1 MNTEPARLISE
12 DSTLPAPLI
21 GPEVDLSGLPGF
33 IIHTGRLF
41 SSELIALATPEECWC
56 AFRLWCMAWQ
66 QTPPASLPDDERI
79 LAAFSGAGAKWK
91 KVRDMALR
99 GFVKCSDG
107 RLYHHVVA
115 EIALEAWE
123 KRKKYRASSKRG
135 NEKRWTGGKA
145 SSEKEGDRKKAFPID
160 AEKSAVWDPNATRD
174 VIPTGS
180 RRDSQRDPNAT
191 AETLPTRCQSESPD
205 DPNAMCD
212 AIPSGSQH
220 DSQRDPNATL
230 DAIPLGSQRDSQGD
244 PREVEENGSRRR
256 SEENRS
262 TTKTKSNHQN
272 KNIPPPQ
279 GGTAANAALQPEI
292 FASASREMTAK
303 EAIFGLAVPWLVE
316 QGLPEKQARS
326 LLGAAAKQLGDE
338 GAWQLVQ
345 RGMQENPLEPAAWLC
360 AAMQN
365 RTKTHAALGRRSKP
379 TALEAHNA
387 EAAATWL
394 ASMQSSE
401 EEGDAPT

>member
-12 DSTLPAPLI
+12 DRTLPAPLI

-107 RLYHHVVA
+107 RLYHRVVA

-135 NEKRWTGGKA
+135 NEKRWIGGKT
-145 SSEKEGDRKKAFPID
+145 SSEKEGERKTVLSID
-160 AEKSAVWDPNATRD
+160 AEKSAVWDPNATLD
-174 VIPTGS
+174 AILTGS
-180 RRDSQRDPNAT
+180 RRDFPGDPNAT
-191 AETLPTRCQSESPD
+191 TETIPTRCQSESPD
-205 DPNAMCD
+205 DPNATLD
-212 AIPSGSQH
+212 VIPMGSQR
-220 DSQRDPNATL
+220 DSQRDPNATR
-230 DAIPLGSQRDSQGD
+230 DAIPLGSRRVSQGD
-244 PREVEENGSRRR
+244 PREVEENRK
-256 SEENRS
+256 
-262 TTKTKSNHQN
+262 TTKAKSNHQN

-279 GGTAANAALQPEI
+279 GGTAANAALHPEI

-303 EAIFGLAVPWLVE
+303 EALFGLAVPWLVE
-316 QGLPEKQARS
+316 QGLLEKHARS

-338 GAWQLVQ
+338 EAWQLVQ

-365 RTKTHAALGRRSKP
+365 RTQSHAAPGHRSKP

-401 EEGDAPT
+401 DEGDAPT